1 MRERLQ
7 TLSATVSEL
16 KNDVRQELT
25 VAESLERVEK
35 QVIQTQNHQTLASQ
49 VQALRRAFS
58 ELADAVADEVEHLQ
72 EDTKSEL
79 RREIRGVAVRVE
91 ALTDQSQTCVRAVSE
106 LNVATTGEIR
116 RVAEAVVEVQR
127 SQDSLHAEVA
137 ELKETLLKAQDDNKQ
152 VFEQMRSILHNNIT
166 HVASLQ
172 KGMKRSNEEVKGVLE
187 QLDRGSRVAEEGKR
201 GREELEAKLTAAVR
215 VLEEKLLDLTVQ
227 TKSLAA
233 ASSVQDRSHTSAA
246 QLSARLQ
253 EMAEST
259 QQRFDRLHSY
269 IDEKNRDLEHHIET
283 LKSELDIDLKPPG
296 SVQSEDREFRQRIE
310 YLESMLQTQR
320 REIFASLTTL
330 EQNSTKKHDSVIKA
344 VYQIAREL
352 NLQNPLAAF

>member
-1 MRERLQ
+1 M
-7 TLSATVSEL
+7 
-16 KNDVRQELT
+16 
-25 VAESLERVEK
+25 
-35 QVIQTQNHQTLASQ
+35 
-49 VQALRRAFS
+49 
-58 ELADAVADEVEHLQ
+58 
-72 EDTKSEL
+72 
-79 RREIRGVAVRVE
+79 
-91 ALTDQSQTCVRAVSE
+91 
-106 LNVATTGEIR
+106 
-116 RVAEAVVEVQR
+116 
-127 SQDSLHAEVA
+127 
-137 ELKETLLKAQDDNKQ
+137 
-152 VFEQMRSILHNNIT
+152 
-166 HVASLQ
+166 
-172 KGMKRSNEEVKGVLE
+172 LE